1 VRTSLIKVGY
11 DAELRWYREHLST
24 AIDVRPADRVRGVVV
39 GQAADLHV
47 RLGRPPDHGE
57 PLAAQRLGGSPVSRV
72 GQGLVPRSD
81 ALMVGDRPPV
91 AERADPLQAGHHLDA
106 PPNHPGSTE

>member
-1 VRTSLIKVGY
+1 MPGKQGDLFDY

-47 RLGRPPDHGE
+47 RLGP
-57 PLAAQRLGGSPVSRV
+57 AAG
-72 GQGLVPRSD
+72 PR
-81 ALMVGDRPPV
+81 
-91 AERADPLQAGHHLDA
+91 
-106 PPNHPGSTE
+106 